1 MSPRK
6 KHHRIDEK
14 RQQEVEQYAA
24 DHDQQAL
31 CCRLGAEFPRLRW
44 LRHLFLVH
52 RLVDHPCDFAISAER
67 QPPEAILRIAV
78 LRFKFE
84 DREPR
89 VEKEVK
95 LVDTYFEEPCEKKMP
110 ELMY

>member
-1 MSPRK
+1 MKS
-6 KHHRIDEK
+6 
-14 RQQEVEQYAA
+14 
-24 DHDQQAL
+24 
-31 CCRLGAEFPRLRW
+31 
-44 LRHLFLVH
+44 
-52 RLVDHPCDFAISAER
+52 DFAISAER